1 MINWDAVGAIGEI
14 VGALAVILT
23 LFYLARQLRHNSEI
37 VESHTKEL
45 RLSALQDTASSFSHL
60 RDPIIRDPNVADI
73 WQRATTDYHS
83 LSGVEKVR
91 ADSMLQEFF
100 FAHQAVFNRYLD
112 GAYDQWTNHSNGI
125 IKQFLRLP
133 GIQQYWNR
141 ASPVMYQREF
151 VDEINQL
158 LANHEDSCNA

>member
-60 RDPIIRDPNVADI
+60 RDPIIRDPDVADI
-73 WQRATTDYHS
+73 WQKATTDYNA
-83 LSGVEKVR
+83 LSGVEKLR

-100 FAHQAVFNRYLD
+100 FARQGVFNRYLD
-112 GAYDQWTNHSNGI
+112 GDYDQWANHSDGL
-125 IKQFLRLP
+125 IKQFFRFH
-133 GIQQYWNR
+133 GIQQYWSK

-158 LANHEDSCNA
+158 LENQGAT